1 MGVSRRNYILMM
13 GSSQRRSCCS
23 SRSSSRL
30 VMQLLVLM
38 FQLVAFMG
46 LQQGVEAQG
55 SWEIVQN
62 NAGIASMHTA
72 VTNYG
77 TVVLLDRTDIGP
89 SQLPLPDGVCR
100 NDANDETSTVDC
112 TAHSAIFDPVS
123 GTIRPL
129 FIQTDTWCSSGQFD
143 ADGTLVQTGGD
154 NDGFSKIRTFSPC
167 AADGDCDWVE
177 TTTPLQNGRWY
188 ATNQRLPDGTQ
199 IVVGGRSTST
209 LEYVPANGAPVFL
222 DLISNTNDAQ
232 NDNLYPYVHLLP
244 NNQLFIF
251 ANRDSILFDWP
262 TNSVVGNLPTIPGEP
277 RNYPSAGSSA
287 MLPLSGFNGWT
298 DPEILVCGGSTYG
311 AFLNVAAELPA
322 SISCGRIAPL
332 SATPAWA
339 MEDMPLRRN
348 MGDMVLLPDRTVLI
362 LNGAANGA
370 QGWGNAQNPVLTPV
384 LYTPTAAV
392 GTRFQSLTATQ
403 IPRVY
408 HSTANLL
415 PDGRVL
421 VAGSNTHQFYT
432 LTGDLPTEL
441 RIEAFSPPYL
451 SGTQPSINN
460 PPSTFPYGS
469 TYDFS
474 ISGGNPDLIEI
485 NMLSAPYATHSF
497 SQGQRLLQLQTTVPV
512 EDFFGAYTVTATAPP
527 SAVIAPSAYYM
538 LFAVSQGIPSQ
549 ASWVQV
555 GSN

>member
-1 MGVSRRNYILMM
+1 
-13 GSSQRRSCCS
+13 
-23 SRSSSRL
+23 
-30 VMQLLVLM
+30 
-38 FQLVAFMG
+38 
-46 LQQGVEAQG
+46 
-55 SWEIVQN
+55 
-62 NAGIASMHTA
+62 
-72 VTNYG
+72 
-77 TVVLLDRTDIGP
+77 
-89 SQLPLPDGVCR
+89 
-100 NDANDETSTVDC
+100 
-112 TAHSAIFDPVS
+112 
-123 GTIRPL
+123 
-129 FIQTDTWCSSGQFD
+129 
-143 ADGTLVQTGGD
+143 
-154 NDGFSKIRTFSPC
+154 
-167 AADGDCDWVE
+167 
-177 TTTPLQNGRWY
+177 
-188 ATNQRLPDGTQ
+188 
-199 IVVGGRSTST
+199 
-209 LEYVPANGAPVFL
+209 
-222 DLISNTNDAQ
+222 
-232 NDNLYPYVHLLP
+232 
-244 NNQLFIF
+244 
-251 ANRDSILFDWP
+251 
-262 TNSVVGNLPTIPGEP
+262 
-277 RNYPSAGSSA
+277 

-384 LYTPTAAV
+384 LYTSTAAV

-497 SQGQRLLQLQTTVPV
+497 SQVKQKQKLL
-512 EDFFGAYTVTATAPP
+512 DFFFSFSIMSPQTD
-527 SAVIAPSAYYM
+527 
-538 LFAVSQGIPSQ
+538 
-549 ASWVQV
+549 
-555 GSN
+555 